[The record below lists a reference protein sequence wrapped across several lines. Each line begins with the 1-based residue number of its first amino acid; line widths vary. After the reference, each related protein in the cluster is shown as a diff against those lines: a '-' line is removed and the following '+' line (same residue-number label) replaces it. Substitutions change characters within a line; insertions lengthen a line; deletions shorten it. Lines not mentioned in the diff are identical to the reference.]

1 MTYSA
6 KANPNATNS
15 ELDSKRIITH
25 KELNDDQIYDIIKQY
40 VEIKVDRMDTQELIE
55 RVTQDLTDWY
65 SDFTLDELKDVIDV
79 NDDGLFEELVDN
91 VTQQYPK
98 QNYNQGLWLQL
109 LFLSNLS
116 QIGQEQVNGA
126 NILCVLI
133 VNQSAKFITL
143 VGQQYNALNVKNV
156 LTNYTGA

>member
-6 KANPNATNS
+6 NANPNATNS

-25 KELNDDQIYDIIKQY
+25 KELTSAQRD
-40 VEIKVDRMDTQELIE
+40 ELIE
-55 RVTQDLTDWY
+55 QFVEIQLDNMTTQDLYELASEYVTQSFDRLTDSEIKERIESLY
-65 SDFTLDELKDVIDV
+65 DAELYD
-79 NDDGLFEELVDN
+79 ELVDN
-91 VTQQYPK
+91 VTSLNDNEEP
-98 QNYNQGLWLQL
+98 WLQP

-156 LTNYTGA
+156 LTNYSGA